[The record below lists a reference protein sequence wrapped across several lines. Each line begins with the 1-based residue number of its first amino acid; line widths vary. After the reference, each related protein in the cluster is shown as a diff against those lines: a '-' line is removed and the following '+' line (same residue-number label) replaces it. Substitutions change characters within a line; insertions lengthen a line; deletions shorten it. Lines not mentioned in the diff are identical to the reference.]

1 MSRTVHADAFVDA
14 ACRNTGLSDFGIPGW
29 RENLD
34 ALCTSLNEEADLSE
48 LGVEMTWQWMLRRL
62 ENRLRVVDYTRQH
75 PELAAARVEKPLFVC
90 GMMRTG
96 TTLLYELLH
105 TDPRARCLMK
115 WESMA
120 CVPPPRAEHFDRD
133 PRLIEARRQVAE
145 VFERTP
151 EAKAAHYEAPDG
163 PTECVELLTQHFAA
177 QDWSWWRVPGYLDH
191 FNRSDMRNAMAYHRQ
206 CLALLQSEAPGR
218 WTLKAPAHL
227 LYLDALF
234 ETYPDARVIVTHRDP
249 LRCVASMAHMSCSYK
264 PEILSD
270 RYDRDSLRIYYGALW
285 LENLGTMVDEMMD
298 YRAAHPKAA
307 IYDLHYDEFSR
318 DPVASVREIFATFG
332 EAFGSELEARMK
344 RRLSESAAD
353 RFGARR
359 FALEEFGLTRN
370 AVHGRF
376 ERYYETFGIRRDVPH
391 EAAPA
396 GSRS

>member
-14 ACRNTGLSDFGIPGW
+14 ACRNTGLADFGIPGW

-34 ALCTSLNEEADLSE
+34 VLCSSLNEEADLSE

-62 ENRLRVVDYTRQH
+62 ENRLRVVDYTKQH
-75 PELAAARVEKPLFVC
+75 PEIASTPVEKPLFVC

-105 TDPRARCLMK
+105 ADPRARCLMK

-120 CVPPPRAEHFDRD
+120 CVPPPRADAFDSD

-145 VFERTP
+145 VFARTP

-177 QDWSWWRVPGYLDH
+177 QDWSWWRVPSYLDH

-206 CLALLQSEAPGR
+206 CLALLQSAAPGR

-270 RYDRDSLRIYYGALW
+270 RHDHDALRIYYGALW
-285 LENLGTMVDEMMD
+285 LENLGTMVDKMME
-298 YRAAHPKAA
+298 YRTAHPNAA
-307 IYDLHYDEFSR
+307 IYDLHYEEFSR
-318 DPVASVREIFATFG
+318 APVASVREIFATFG
-332 EAFGSELEARMK
+332 AELDSDVAARMT
-344 RRLSESAAD
+344 RRLADSAAD
-353 RFGARR
+353 RFGARS
-359 FALEEFGLTRN
+359 FALEDFGLTRA
-370 AVHGRF
+370 AVHQRF
-376 ERYYETFGIRRDVPH
+376 ERYYEKFGIRRDVTRDDV
-391 EAAPA
+391 PA

>member
-1 MSRTVHADAFVDA
+1 MSRTVLPEAFVDA
-14 ACRNTGLSDFGIPGW
+14 ARKSTALEDLGIAGW

-34 ALCTSLNEEADLSE
+34 VLCASLNEEAALSE
-48 LGVEMTWQWMLRRL
+48 LGEQLVWQWMLRRL
-62 ENRLRVVDYTRQH
+62 ENRLRVVDYCKRHPGLGRQRIER
-75 PELAAARVEKPLFVC
+75 PIFVC

-105 TDPRARCLMK
+105 LDPRARCLMK

-120 CVPPPRAEHFDRD
+120 CVPPPRAAAVALD

-177 QDWSWWRVPGYLDH
+177 QDWSWWRVPGYLEH
-191 FNRSDMRNAMAYHRQ
+191 FNRCDMRGAMAYHRQ
-206 CLALLQSEAPGR
+206 CLQLLQSESPGR

-249 LRCVASMAHMSCSYK
+249 VRCVSSMAHMSCTYK

-270 RYDRDSLRIYYGALW
+270 RHDAASLRRYYGALW
-285 LENLGTMVDEMMD
+285 LENLATMVDKMMD
-298 YRAAHPKAA
+298 YRAIRPNAA
-307 IYDLHYDEFSR
+307 IFDLHYASFAS
-318 DPVASVREIFATFG
+318 DPVGSVREAVGALG
-332 EAFGSELEARMK
+332 ESLPRDVQTRMQ
-344 RRLSESAAD
+344 RHLADNPPD
-353 RFGARR
+353 RFGARS
-359 FALEEFGLTRN
+359 FALEDFGLTAS
-370 AVHGRF
+370 AVYDRFARYTDRFSIAREAVAGGR
-376 ERYYETFGIRRDVPH
+376 I
-391 EAAPA
+391 
-396 GSRS
+396 S